1 MFSFI
6 WTRSN
11 VYAKRPSLAHSEVV
25 FNTNIIFP
33 IVQAMMFMVKKNGY
47 EPYFVPREE
56 EIVAMTVQLKSMH
69 ATVNKRQVY
78 RVDGVVRLGAA
89 EDVEVAILET
99 AGTFKSDDKLKV
111 TFDNSKGMLALLA
124 MLKTIAG
131 MYKYALID
139 EFKRFKL

>member
-1 MFSFI
+1 
-6 WTRSN
+6 
-11 VYAKRPSLAHSEVV
+11 
-25 FNTNIIFP
+25 
-33 IVQAMMFMVKKNGY
+33 MMFMVKKNGY

-56 EIVAMTVQLKSMH
+56 ELVAMTVQLKSMH
-69 ATVNKRQVY
+69 ATFNKRQVY
-78 RVDGVVRLGAA
+78 RVDGVRLGAA

-99 AGTFKSDDKLKV
+99 AGPFKSDDKLKV

-124 MLKTIAG
+124 MLKTIAD